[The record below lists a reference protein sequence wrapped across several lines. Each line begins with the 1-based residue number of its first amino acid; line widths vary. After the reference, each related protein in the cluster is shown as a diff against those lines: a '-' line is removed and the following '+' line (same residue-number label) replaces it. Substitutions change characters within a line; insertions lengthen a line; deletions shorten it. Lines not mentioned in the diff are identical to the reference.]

1 MGGHAEGPPPRTVM
15 PSQLGEILIV
25 AQPARPEARKVP
37 APVIASAAVLQQLQS
52 GPPVAAAYLRKRGMN
67 GSASD
72 DRPAVVAQ
80 VAKQV
85 LGKLQDTPTADA
97 TEQWQSMATAF
108 CTEVLQQV
116 KDHVDGVTGALG
128 ARVMTLEG
136 QVAGV
141 EKKVDVSRAD
151 VKDRGAHGA

>member
-1 MGGHAEGPPPRTVM
+1 
-15 PSQLGEILIV
+15 
-25 AQPARPEARKVP
+25 
-37 APVIASAAVLQQLQS
+37 
-52 GPPVAAAYLRKRGMN
+52 MN

-72 DRPAVVAQ
+72 DRPAVVDQ

-85 LGKLQDTPTADA
+85 LGKLQDAPTAAA

-108 CTEVLQQV
+108 RTELLEQV

-141 EKKVDVSRAD
+141 EKKVESHGDMLKSMFQEQMSKIEELMAPKRA
-151 VKDRGAHGA
+151 RQE